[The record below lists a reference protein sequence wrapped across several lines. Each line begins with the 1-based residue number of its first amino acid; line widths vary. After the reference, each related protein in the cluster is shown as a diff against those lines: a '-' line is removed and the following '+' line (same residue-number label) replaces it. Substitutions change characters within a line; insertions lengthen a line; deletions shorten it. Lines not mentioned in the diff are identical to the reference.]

1 MDAIKQDIES
11 RKYKLV
17 NMLKFESEGLALE
30 RQHQIYGAIKEL
42 DLVLGMIMEYGNNK
56 STEISLKS
64 VDRQELMNKLSR
76 KLR

>member
-42 DLVLGMIMEYGNNK
+42 DLVLGMIMEYGNTK
-56 STEISLKS
+56 STDISLKS